1 MDLLHIGLGCVQLSL
16 SCPFRLLHT
25 FHFLR
30 PARLRTP
37 LLGYGAP
44 HLSAKGTSTLL
55 NNALLSAHFLLA
67 DYPTRTQSDDTRPA
81 QVGSPRDPRA
91 RAMAC
96 CTFLR
101 DAMSVSLTS
110 PSRCR
115 QASSSCLKR
124 LRSGRRV

>member
-55 NNALLSAHFLLA
+55 NNALLSAHFRLA
-67 DYPTRTQSDDTRPA
+67 ANPRVAGIPTTRC
-81 QVGSPRDPRA
+81 VYGFRNRIYRPRA
-91 RAMAC
+91 TTSVRSSLISPALNSRAAV
-96 CTFLR
+96 R
-101 DAMSVSLTS
+101 IA
-110 PSRCR
+110 SRIR
-115 QASSSCLKR
+115 GT
-124 LRSGRRV
+124 GRER